1 MTTPTKPTE
10 PTEPTKDDKDKEQ
23 APKRQRP
30 SREEEIAYFEKAA
43 KSDLTVNELFAK
55 RNRLALV

>member
-1 MTTPTKPTE
+1 MTKPTKPT
-10 PTEPTKDDKDKEQ
+10 KDNKKKENEQ
-23 APKRQRP
+23 APKRKRP

-43 KSDLTVNELFAK
+43 ESDLAVNELFAK